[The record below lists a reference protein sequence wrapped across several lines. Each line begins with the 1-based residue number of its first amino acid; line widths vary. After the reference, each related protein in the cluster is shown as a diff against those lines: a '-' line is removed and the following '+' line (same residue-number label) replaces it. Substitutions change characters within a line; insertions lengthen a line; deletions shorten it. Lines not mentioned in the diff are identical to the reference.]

1 MHVVDRDRR
10 ELLAALTVVA
20 GGSAVSLLSAAAQ
33 AQPDNAPLPRR
44 AVTGRDVSGKS
55 IFKSFDV
62 TPQAVTFK
70 SRPGLAFYEL
80 YSTDGVPRITGQE
93 PDPMLTKKGSF
104 PEPGG
109 ALFRLVMFPPKPP
122 EVREWPTDKNR

>member
-1 MHVVDRDRR
+1 MAIENPAVRRDTTTETVHVVDRDRR

-33 AQPDNAPLPRR
+33 AQPDNAPLPCR

-80 YSTDGVPRITGQE
+80 YSTDGVPRITE
-93 PDPMLTKKGSF
+93 
-104 PEPGG
+104 
-109 ALFRLVMFPPKPP
+109 
-122 EVREWPTDKNR
+122 